1 MAHIYICHNSASGS
15 ASRWPTFLND
25 RWDFWYFTCEE
36 VRVFSGT
43 DYQTKSGAVF
53 VTASHVSLQGA
64 TGTTEPLN
72 DHKMGGWRSSFEQTI
87 TERNHW
93 VLNEVVTVYFI
104 ALLCANC
111 SVLLFICQN
120 LIGTFSTRSP
130 PSGAE
135 TVSSLHAHEENDA
148 TYVTCCYYTWL
159 TCLSICKYFKCE
171 TNVHFY
177 QQRSCLIN
185 GLYPWRVYLW

>member
-15 ASRWPTFLND
+15 ASRWPIFLND
-25 RWDFWYFTCEE
+25 TWHFWYYTCD
-36 VRVFSGT
+36 VLSGT
-43 DYQTKSGAVF
+43 DSQTKSGAVF
-53 VTASHVSLQGA
+53 VTASLVSLQGA
-64 TGTTEPLN
+64 TEPLN
-72 DHKMGGWRSSFEQTI
+72 DHKMGGWWSSFEQTI
-87 TERNHW
+87 TKRNHW
-93 VLNEVVTVYFI
+93 VLNEVVT

-111 SVLLFICQN
+111 SALFICQN
-120 LIGTFSTRSP
+120 LIVTFTTWAP
-130 PSGAE
+130 PSGVE
-135 TVSSLHAHEENDA
+135 TVSSIRAHEENYE

-185 GLYPWRVYLW
+185 WLYPWQVYLSSVKLW

>member
-1 MAHIYICHNSASGS
+1 M
-15 ASRWPTFLND
+15 RFLI
-25 RWDFWYFTCEE
+25 RY
-36 VRVFSGT
+36 
-43 DYQTKSGAVF
+43 
-53 VTASHVSLQGA
+53 L
-64 TGTTEPLN
+64 
-72 DHKMGGWRSSFEQTI
+72 WRSSCFFWDRLPNQVRRCFCYCI
-87 TERNHW
+87 TRLPPGGDRDHWTPKWPQDGRMTKFLWTNHNW
-93 VLNEVVTVYFI
+93 KESLGSEWSRYCLFY
-104 ALLCANC
+104 CAFMC
-111 SVLLFICQN
+111 QLFCFALFICQN
-120 LIGTFSTRSP
+120 LIGNFSTWSP

-185 GLYPWRVYLW
+185 GLYPWQVYLSDVKLW